1 MWFQFPKHQKNHIA
15 KQQAL
20 GIWTNHWKWNNLPGH
35 QFLVFHSGIFFQSFG
50 TNAHEIASRSSAL
63 QPELEPLVDCTWKN
77 RYYLVLYW
85 HLAIHLSYSILSY
98 NIVYDITLPYIS
110 YISCIISLITL
121 FRRLCFLD
129 SENKEFVILQKLFQ
143 VCLFRP
149 FSFLSSAATHSNDA

>member
-1 MWFQFPKHQKNHIA
+1 MVSVSKTSEKPYCKTTSLRHLNQSLEV
-15 KQQAL
+15 KQPPRSPVPCL
-20 GIWTNHWKWNNLPGH
+20 
-35 QFLVFHSGIFFQSFG
+35 HSGIFFQSFG

>member
-1 MWFQFPKHQKNHIA
+1 M
-15 KQQAL
+15 KQPPRSPVPCL
-20 GIWTNHWKWNNLPGH
+20 
-35 QFLVFHSGIFFQSFG
+35 HSGIFFQSFG

-63 QPELEPLVDCTWKN
+63 QPELEPSIVDCTWKN

-98 NIVYDITLPYIS
+98 HIVYDITLPCIS
-110 YISCIISLITL
+110 YISCIISHFLKLLLITL

-149 FSFLSSAATHSNDA
+149 FSFLSSAATHSNDAEAEIDGTLNFARKAALH